1 MFKKIFLGLLISG
14 QSSGLLLS
22 KSVEHGVF
30 NPFQNV
36 PTIHDKISPTSMTIS
51 NSLDT
56 EHFQSYIDAK
66 EKAFGKFA
74 VMKISAFLPH
84 FDQIGHKVLHAN
96 NEFVYKI
103 LSMQELPE
111 TIKKDLI
118 LTSIKMAQY
127 GDDFGSYLL
136 QMYYD
141 IVDKS
146 L

>member
-22 KSVEHGVF
+22 KPVEPGIY
-30 NPFQNV
+30 NPFHNI
-36 PTIHDKISPTSMTIS
+36 PNIHDKISSVSFSIS
-51 NSLDT
+51 KPLET
-56 EHFQSYIDAK
+56 EQFQSYIDAK
-66 EKAFGKFA
+66 EKAFGKLA

-103 LSMQELPE
+103 LSMKELPE

-118 LTSIKMAQY
+118 LSSIKMAQY

>member
-1 MFKKIFLGLLISG
+1 MFKNIFLGLLISG
-14 QSSGLLLS
+14 KTSGLLLT
-22 KSVEHGVF
+22 KHLEQGVF

-36 PTIHDKISPTSMTIS
+36 PSIHEKISSTSLSIS
-51 NSLDT
+51 KPLDT
-56 EHFQSYIDAK
+56 EHFQYYIDAK

-127 GDDFGSYLL
+127 GEDFGSYLL
-136 QMYYD
+136 QIYYD

>member
-1 MFKKIFLGLLISG
+1 MFQKTVWMLFFVSNSFGFIIQKPLEQGVYNPFHNIPSIHEKI
-14 QSSGLLLS
+14 SSTSPSTSPPLD
-22 KSVEHGVF
+22 VEHL
-30 NPFQNV
+30 QY
-36 PTIHDKISPTSMTIS
+36 
-51 NSLDT
+51 
-56 EHFQSYIDAK
+56 YIEAK

-84 FDQIGHKVLHAN
+84 FDQIGHKILHAN
-96 NEFVYKI
+96 NEFVYKV
-103 LSMQELPE
+103 LSMRELPE
-111 TIKKDLI
+111 ALKKDLI
-118 LTSIKMAQY
+118 LTSIKMAQH